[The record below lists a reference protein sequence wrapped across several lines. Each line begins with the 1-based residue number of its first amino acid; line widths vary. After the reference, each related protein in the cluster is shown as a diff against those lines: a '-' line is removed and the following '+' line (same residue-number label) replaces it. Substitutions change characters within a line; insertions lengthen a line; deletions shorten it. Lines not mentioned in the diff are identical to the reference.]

1 MKTKNKL
8 GNYLALT
15 LAAGAAATSAE
26 GAITV
31 TNYTSV
37 NQTNSL
43 GIAVSPKI
51 SDFGTKLQVSAN
63 SGVGFGS
70 NGSDIFQ
77 RSTSTAPRDR
87 NVLGNAF
94 VTSYGGIAGDDNYAL
109 IRSGAFG
116 SPGDLSYDYVAQFHF
131 DAGLDSGYL
140 ISLAQ
145 SDAADMTI
153 ASGVAAI
160 NAVPEPTSLAL
171 LGLGSVGLL
180 ARRRRQPLAA

>member
-1 MKTKNKL
+1 MMKTKNKL

-15 LAAGAAATSAE
+15 LGAGAAATSAE

-51 SDFGTKLQVSAN
+51 SDYGTKLQVSAN

-70 NGSDIFQ
+70 AVDIFQ
-77 RSTSTAPRDR
+77 RSTSTAPTDH
-87 NVLGNAF
+87 NVLGNVF

-116 SPGDLSYDYVAQFHF
+116 SVGDLSYDYVAQFHF
-131 DAGLDSGYL
+131 DAGLNSGYL

-153 ASGVAAI
+153 ASGAAAI